1 MLIRIFSN
9 IFESIVCENC
19 FFRRQIIYNKNKQY
33 NSFIY
38 AFIMTNIHL
47 TIHLRHSTKTHHIFN
62 NATVRSNKRIS
73 EVQIINLYQSTK
85 HKQY

>member
-1 MLIRIFSN
+1 
-9 IFESIVCENC
+9 
-19 FFRRQIIYNKNKQY
+19 
-33 NSFIY
+33 
-38 AFIMTNIHL
+38 MTNLHL